1 MKSDAMDR
9 IRALMNKKEGGKSL
23 LGVGGEN
30 RPSTFADILYVNCP
44 YLRFSIRKNREQEP
58 SLKEKS
64 ENSIIDSPAG
74 QRRIHSALLKG
85 TLSPK

>member
-9 IRALMNKKEGGKSL
+9 IKAFLMNKKEGGKSL

-44 YLRFSIRKNREQEP
+44 YLRLLIRKNREQ
-58 SLKEKS
+58 
-64 ENSIIDSPAG
+64 G
-74 QRRIHSALLKG
+74 
-85 TLSPK
+85 LS